1 MFDDACRSKVLA
13 LRVLPQNRATDVQGP
28 DEGVKKSK
36 SYIFPSSRCEAER
49 PGAASSACRPRAT
62 SPSSCGNTSGGPA
75 WSAPSSS
82 PTTDTTRKQLTF
94 HDLRATGITWMAL
107 RSDEPIKIMRRAGH
121 EDIATTMGYVR
132 EAENLMH
139 SVGEPFPPLPAALL
153 VSSAES
159 SEGPAHWAQLRES
172 TYKTVASP
180 AGFEP
185 A

>member
-1 MFDDACRSKVLA
+1 MDPLVHVDVLRRVLA
-13 LRVLPQNRATDVQGP
+13 GTCASTNTVGFATVPCRGDGRPQYLTGLNPLAFELGGVRRVAVADAAVEQVRPDASPAALGRAELFAND
-28 DEGVKKSK
+28 
-36 SYIFPSSRCEAER
+36 A
-49 PGAASSACRPRAT
+49 
-62 SPSSCGNTSGGPA
+62 
-75 WSAPSSS
+75 
-82 PTTDTTRKQLTF
+82 TRKQLTF

-107 RSDEPIKIMRRAGH
+107 RGDEPIKIMRRAGH

-139 SVGEPFPPLPAALL
+139 PVGEPFPPLPAALL